1 IPMGSLVPSK
11 DWDDAENP
19 APNSREYLPSFTERR
34 TWSCSAA
41 ANMVS
46 PAARVPTSD
55 HITDREVGATMC
67 RARQEWP
74 EPLSRVRYAP
84 IRRRE
89 WEGLAIAELT

>member
-1 IPMGSLVPSK
+1 
-11 DWDDAENP
+11 
-19 APNSREYLPSFTERR
+19 
-34 TWSCSAA
+34 
-41 ANMVS
+41 
-46 PAARVPTSD
+46 VPTSD